1 PAVRTSATRPFHSP
15 TPYPSSLE
23 PLLLCPTRAVILLC
37 SDVHLLCSDVHLLC
51 SDVHLLCSDVHL
63 LCSDVHL
70 LCSDVHLLCSDVHLL
85 CSDVHLLCSDVHLL
99 CSDVHLNQLSGPLP
113 SPTPYPSSLPPPPLV
128 HNGAVMCTRTN
139 CPDLFLPTPMLSHP
153 PPNTHHIPHSLF
165 PSPPTP
171 SSCAPRL
178 RCSDVRQN
186 QMFGPLPSTLSTL
199 VRLNTL
205 RTAPCA
211 LPPVRRTAPCEAHCP
226 LRGALPPVRR
236 TAPCEAHYPL

>member
-23 PLLLCPTRAVILLC
+23 PLLLCPTRAVI
-37 SDVHLLCSDVHLLC
+37 DVHLLCSDVHLLC

-85 CSDVHLLCSDVHLL
+85 CSDVHLLCM
-99 CSDVHLNQLSGPLP
+99 
-113 SPTPYPSSLPPPPLV
+113 
-128 HNGAVMCTRTN
+128 MCTRTN

-186 QMFGPLPSTLSTL
+186 QMFGPFAFYPLHPRPPQHP
-199 VRLNTL
+199 VR